1 VNQRD
6 LANIRF
12 LLACTPDQLKD
23 WYNSV
28 SDDDLV
34 YASLIMEH
42 YAILLETEVEFAKID
57 QQIEDMPV
65 MTEAQAVI
73 AMVRG

>member
-1 VNQRD
+1 MNQRD

-28 SDDDLV
+28 SEDGLV

-42 YAILLETEVEFAKID
+42 YAALLETEVEFAEID
-57 QQIEDMPV
+57 KQIEAMPV